1 MTIEMTDGR
10 SFSFSDRNFDRRV
23 PDHAD
28 ICLKHM
34 TTIKALFP
42 PGRITILG
50 QEDIEKVADDCRLS
64 DEQRLLLQNLFVG

>member
-1 MTIEMTDGR
+1 
-10 SFSFSDRNFDRRV
+10 
-23 PDHAD
+23 
-28 ICLKHM
+28 M